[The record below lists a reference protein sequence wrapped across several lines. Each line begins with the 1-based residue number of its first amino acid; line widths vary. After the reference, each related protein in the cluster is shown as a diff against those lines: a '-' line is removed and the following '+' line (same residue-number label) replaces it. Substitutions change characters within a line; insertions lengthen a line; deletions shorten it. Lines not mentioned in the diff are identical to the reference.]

1 MGELAKMIEDLIEYM
16 DVFASYNNDWNN
28 LHISDSFFSSLIKQ
42 TKQVN
47 IIFSCGYGSLT
58 LLG

>member
-28 LHISDSFFSSLIKQ
+28 LHISDSFFLSLIKQ
-42 TKQVN
+42 T
-47 IIFSCGYGSLT
+47 
-58 LLG
+58 